1 MMVTEGQMYYLKMR
15 ITAERNIAHISSYK
29 PDKTAAVSFYVVL
42 WHKNLFFYSV
52 SLSASNMPLGNN
64 LIIYNS

>member
-1 MMVTEGQMYYLKMR
+1 MYKNEV
-15 ITAERNIAHISSYK
+15 TAERNIAHINSYK
-29 PDKTAAVSFYVVL
+29 PDKTAAVLFYIV
-42 WHKNLFFYSV
+42 LFFWEAWKAGKSLFYSA